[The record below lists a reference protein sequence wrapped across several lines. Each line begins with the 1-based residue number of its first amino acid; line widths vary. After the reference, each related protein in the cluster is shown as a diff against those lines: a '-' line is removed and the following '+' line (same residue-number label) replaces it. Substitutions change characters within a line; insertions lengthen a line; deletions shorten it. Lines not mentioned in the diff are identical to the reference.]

1 MSKLNQMPFCA
12 IPSAVPKNAIHIGI
26 DASNIRQ
33 GGGITHLS
41 QLLDSVAGSNGMV
54 RITVWASRGTLNRLP
69 DAPWLEKRTHRWLE
83 ANLLLRALW
92 QQFVLPIELIDANC
106 DVLFAP
112 GGILPLR
119 VGVPTVAMS
128 QNLTPFEPGEAARF
142 GVVSFMRLKMW
153 LLKQLQSRSFR
164 RASGIVFLTRYAR
177 DIVCRAARVKQ
188 CPIAVIPHGVEER
201 FFEQPRRARP
211 LEECSEG
218 APFNL
223 LYVSNLMPYKHQEKV
238 ADAIARLRRQ
248 GLPVAID
255 FVGPEVMGNGAAF
268 ARYLRQLDP
277 AGQFLSWRGEV
288 PFDELHQAYKQADA
302 FIFASSCENLPNILI
317 EAMAAGLPV
326 LCSNRGPMPE
336 VLGEAG
342 EYFDPLSPDSN
353 VNAIEHLLK
362 DHDARSRLA
371 RLAFVRAHDY
381 SWCRCADET
390 LGFIRE
396 VVKESR
402 R

>member
-1 MSKLNQMPFCA
+1 MSKLNQMPFGA
-12 IPSAVPKNAIHIGI
+12 RTATLLENTIHIGI

-41 QLLDSVAGSNGMV
+41 QLLDSVAGTNGMV
-54 RITVWASRGTLNRLP
+54 RITVWACLGTLNRLP

-92 QQFVLPIELIDANC
+92 QQFALPVELNDANC

-119 VGVPTVAMS
+119 LDVPTVAMS

-142 GVVSFMRLKMW
+142 GAVSFMRLKMW

-164 RASGIVFLTRYAR
+164 RASGIVFLTGYAR
-177 DIVCRAARVKQ
+177 DIVCRAARVKER
-188 CPIAVIPHGVEER
+188 PIAVIPHGVEDR

-218 APFNL
+218 PPFNL

-248 GLPVAID
+248 GLPVGID

-277 AGQFLSWRGEV
+277 AGQFLSWRGEI
-288 PFDELHQAYKQADA
+288 PFDELHEAYKQADA

-342 EYFDPLSPDSN
+342 EYFDPLSPDSLA
-353 VNAIEHLLK
+353 VTVERLLK
-362 DHDARSRLA
+362 DADTRSRLA
-371 RLAFVRAHDY
+371 RLAFVRARNY
-381 SWCRCADET
+381 SWRRCADET
-390 LGFIRE
+390 LRFIRE
-396 VVKESR
+396 VAKEPR

>member
-1 MSKLNQMPFCA
+1 MSKLNQIPFGA
-12 IPSAVPKNAIHIGI
+12 IPPAVPETAIHIGI

-41 QLLDSVAGSNGMV
+41 QLLDCVAGANGMV
-54 RITVWASRGTLNRLP
+54 RITVWACRGTLNRLP

-92 QQFVLPIELIDANC
+92 QQFALPTELNDANC

-128 QNLTPFEPGEAARF
+128 QNLAPFEPGEAAQF
-142 GVVSFMRLKMW
+142 GAVSFMRLKMW

-164 RASGIVFLTRYAR
+164 RASGIIFLTGYAR
-177 DIVCRAARVKQ
+177 DIVCRAARVKEL
-188 CPIAVIPHGVEER
+188 PIAVIPHGVEDR

-211 LEECSEG
+211 LEECTEG

-238 ADAIARLRRQ
+238 ADAIAGLQRQ
-248 GLPVAID
+248 GLPLGID

-277 AGQFLSWRGEV
+277 AGQFLRWRGEV

-336 VLGEAG
+336 VLEDAG
-342 EYFDPLSPDSN
+342 EYFDPLSPDSIAA
-353 VNAIEHLLK
+353 AIEHLLK

-371 RLAFVRAHDY
+371 RLAFVRARDY
-381 SWCRCADET
+381 SWRRCADET

-396 VVKESR
+396 VAKESCR
-402 R
+402 